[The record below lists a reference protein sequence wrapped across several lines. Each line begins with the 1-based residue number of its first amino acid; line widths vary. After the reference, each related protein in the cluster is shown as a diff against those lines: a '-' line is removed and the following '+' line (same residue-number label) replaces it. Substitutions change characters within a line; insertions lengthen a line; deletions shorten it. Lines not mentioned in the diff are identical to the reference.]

1 LEQGAANFRRWCGGQ
16 TMSTAKAWRAD
27 TVTAPVSRLKTAAST
42 GMNPCRPTGALRP
55 SFQQASQM
63 TTGNLFTTLDAG
75 MAAAGDKAAF
85 VPPSGKGL
93 TYKQLRAV
101 TGRLA
106 NTLVA
111 LGVQPGDRVMVQAE
125 KSITSVCLYLA
136 VLKVGAV
143 YNPLNTAYT
152 TAELDYFIGDA
163 EPALLVVPKTVKAA
177 VAALSVAKKITAIE
191 TLEADGT
198 GSILE
203 RAFTHSDVHK
213 TVERSPKDLA
223 ALLYTSGTT
232 GRSKGAM
239 ITHENLVSNAETL
252 CNYWGFNR
260 DDVLLHALPIF
271 HVHGLFVALHT
282 ALINGNTMLW
292 HAKFDLDGVL
302 ADLPKATV
310 MMGVPTFYTR
320 LLGSTKFDH
329 ATCSKLR
336 LVIAGSAP
344 LLAETHVAFKART
357 GLDIVERYGMTETG
371 MITSNPY
378 KDGERLAGTVG
389 FALPG
394 ISVRIASP
402 EGQVLPAGETGVL
415 EVKGPNVFTGYWRN
429 PDKTREEF
437 RPDGYFVT
445 GDVAVMAPDGRV
457 SIVGRAKDLI
467 ISGGFNVYPKEIE
480 DEINAMPGVG
490 EAAVI
495 GLPHPDFGEGV
506 AAVVTAAPGQT
517 APSEAEIIGRLA
529 TRLAKFK
536 QPKRVFLVA
545 ELPRNAMG
553 KVQKAELRKTYQST
567 FKS

>member
-1 LEQGAANFRRWCGGQ
+1 MTMANLF
-16 TMSTAKAWRAD
+16 
-27 TVTAPVSRLKTAAST
+27 SRLD
-42 GMNPCRPTGALRP
+42 
-55 SFQQASQM
+55 Q
-63 TTGNLFTTLDAG
+63 G
-75 MAAAGDKAAF
+75 MAAAGRGFAF
-85 VPPSGKGL
+85 QQPDGFTL
-93 TYKQLRAV
+93 RYDQLRSV
-101 TGRLA
+101 TGRFA
-106 NTLVA
+106 NALVA

-125 KSITSVCLYLA
+125 KSITSVCIYLA
-136 VLKVGAV
+136 VLKIGAI

-152 TAELDYFIGDA
+152 AAELDYFIGDA
-163 EPALLVVPKTVKAA
+163 EPALLLVPRAAKPALVALPVARKIKAIA
-177 VAALSVAKKITAIE
+177 

-198 GSILE
+198 GSMVDL
-203 RAFTHSDVHK
+203 AFKQSDTHR
-213 TVERSPKDLA
+213 TVERTPKDLA

-239 ITHENLVSNAETL
+239 ITHENLVSNAEVLTE
-252 CNYWGFNR
+252 YWGFR
-260 DDVLLHALPIF
+260 SDDVLLHALPIF

-282 ALINGNTMLW
+282 ALLNGVPMLW
-292 HAKFDLDGVL
+292 HAKFDLDAVL
-302 ADLPKATV
+302 KDLPKATV

-320 LLGSTKFDH
+320 LLGTEKFTS
-329 ATCSKLR
+329 AQCQKLR

-378 KDGERLAGTVG
+378 KTGERVAGTVG
-389 FALPG
+389 YALPG
-394 ISVRIASP
+394 ITVRIAAAD
-402 EGQVLPAGETGVL
+402 GTVLPPKAPGVL
-415 EVKGPNVFTGYWRN
+415 EVKGPNVFSGYWRN
-429 PDKTREEF
+429 PEKTKEEF
-437 RPDGYFVT
+437 RADGYFIT
-445 GDVAVMAPDGRV
+445 GDVAEMALDGRV
-457 SIVGRAKDLI
+457 TIVGRAKDLI

-506 AAVVTAAPGQT
+506 AAVVTAAPGQS

-529 TRLAKFK
+529 GRLAKFK

-553 KVQKAELRKTYQST
+553 KVQKAELRKTYQET
-567 FKS
+567 FKG